1 MSTIEIAVRILF
13 LSAAFVQNTR
23 PAFEVATIRPS
34 LNAPRQAVAAAGRTD
49 GAQFKVAG
57 LTIRDYISTAYGVKL
72 NQIAGP
78 DWITTDRFDIA
89 ATLPEGSRPDQVP
102 TMMQRLLED
111 RFELKTHR
119 EKREFPVYALRVLSG
134 GLKMV
139 EVPIVQTDPGVEA
152 SDSKPPQTFTRQ
164 GSGRGIFLD
173 LGQGSSFN
181 FADNRFEGK
190 KVNMAGLAGM
200 LERFLDR
207 PVVDLTGVNGSYDLA
222 FDLSPEDYR
231 TMLIRA
237 ATAAGLV
244 MSPDALRSLDASPTP
259 PSLFDGLARFGLKL
273 EAQKAPLDVLVVDS
287 IRKTPTEN

>member
-1 MSTIEIAVRILF
+1 MSIIEIAAQVLF
-13 LSAAFVQNTR
+13 LSAALVQNTR

-49 GAQFKVAG
+49 GAQFKIAG
-57 LTIRDYISTAYGVKL
+57 LTIKDYISTAYAVKL
-72 NQIAGP
+72 NQISGP

-119 EKREFPVYALRVLSG
+119 EKREFPVYALRILSG
-134 GLKMV
+134 GLKMS
-139 EVPIVQTDPGVEA
+139 EVPIDSSAEQSEA
-152 SDSKPPQTFTRQ
+152 KPLQTFTRQ

-173 LGQGSSFN
+173 LGHGSSFD

-259 PSLFDGLARFGLKL
+259 ASLFDGLARFGLKL
-273 EAQKAPLDVLVVDS
+273 EAQRAPLDVLVVDS